1 MPTHWQDNSREVYKE
16 CNRKDQ
22 NQNQHQKSRKKAA
35 NKSCSVKPFNYS
47 TMTIIREHIEND
59 PLRPQLQPFV
69 AVTNTVYRAMSW
81 TVFSITIRASCIL
94 VQQSLNCFIALPL
107 SAISSKGLGLC
118 LLKLFRFGHCRCRAA
133 SAQPLF
139 AGHPILFDFAPGV
152 NSPEME
158 AWPVSMGF
166 AVIIVFAQICHNIYV
181 GIIQYS

>member
-1 MPTHWQDNSREVYKE
+1 MATHWQDNSREVYKG

-22 NQNQHQKSRKKAA
+22 NQNQKSRKKAA

-107 SAISSKGLGLC
+107 SAISSKALAFVYSNFFDLVTVAVGQPVLSHFLLVILYC
-118 LLKLFRFGHCRCRAA
+118 LTLF
-133 SAQPLF
+133 L
-139 AGHPILFDFAPGV
+139 V
-152 NSPEME
+152 
-158 AWPVSMGF
+158 
-166 AVIIVFAQICHNIYV
+166 
-181 GIIQYS
+181 